1 MNWNGDKSIK
11 MNLDKTGKSDK
22 TGTTNKDIKY
32 DDILLN
38 GNAGTTNK
46 DIKYDDILLNGNAG
60 TTNKNSDIKP
70 NVKYNDI
77 LSKLDKYKDE
87 NIVPMHMPGAKRN
100 KELIELYMGDMG
112 NPYEKDITEING
124 FDNMHNAETIIKDAF
139 DEAAELYGADE
150 SWYLVNGSTAG
161 NMSAICGVTHKNDVV
176 IMARNCHISVYNAVI
191 LNELNP
197 VYIYP
202 EYDEEY
208 GYYKGITLKEI
219 KVIVDKYSSDHD
231 RNDIKAVILTS
242 PTYEGNVSD
251 IKSIAEYLHQYN
263 IPLIVDEAHGAHF
276 NFSESFPQSAVKSGA
291 DVVINSV
298 HKTLPSLT
306 QTAIMHI
313 NYGIVDVERIRRYWN
328 IYQSTSPSYILMS
341 SIARSLSIV
350 KNDGDK
356 LFAEYVDKLT
366 ILRNGLSELKHI
378 RLINTD
384 DISKLVLG
392 YKDAKWLYDTLFY
405 KYKIQLE
412 MSSIKYVIAMT
423 SIFDSQEY
431 YDRFLAALKEIDE
444 ELDNRVLAAL
454 KEIDEE
460 IDESISKYDR
470 EDILNSKVDKDLD
483 NRFNSIHNGEAD
495 NRLNYSSINN
505 QDNGNKINVVD
516 FRDEQALTIA
526 QAFNRRDLSGCD
538 EIQMNNE
545 KIYGKISGES
555 VYVYPPGIPI
565 LCPGEVITRKII
577 AILEAAGEAGLEV
590 VGVKEGALLCLR

>member
-1 MNWNGDKSIK
+1 
-11 MNLDKTGKSDK
+11 
-22 TGTTNKDIKY
+22 
-32 DDILLN
+32 
-38 GNAGTTNK
+38 
-46 DIKYDDILLNGNAG
+46 
-60 TTNKNSDIKP
+60 
-70 NVKYNDI
+70 
-77 LSKLDKYKDE
+77 
-87 NIVPMHMPGAKRN
+87 
-100 KELIELYMGDMG
+100 
-112 NPYEKDITEING
+112 
-124 FDNMHNAETIIKDAF
+124 
-139 DEAAELYGADE
+139 
-150 SWYLVNGSTAG
+150 
-161 NMSAICGVTHKNDVV
+161 
-176 IMARNCHISVYNAVI
+176 
-191 LNELNP
+191 
-197 VYIYP
+197 
-202 EYDEEY
+202 
-208 GYYKGITLKEI
+208 
-219 KVIVDKYSSDHD
+219 
-231 RNDIKAVILTS
+231 
-242 PTYEGNVSD
+242 
-251 IKSIAEYLHQYN
+251 
-263 IPLIVDEAHGAHF
+263 
-276 NFSESFPQSAVKSGA
+276 
-291 DVVINSV
+291 
-298 HKTLPSLT
+298 
-306 QTAIMHI
+306 MHI

-505 QDNGNKINVVD
+505 QDNGNKINVAD

-577 AILEAAGEAGLEV
+577 AILEAAGEAGLKV

>member
-1 MNWNGDKSIK
+1 MNWNEDKSIK

-22 TGTTNKDIKY
+22 T
-32 DDILLN
+32 
-38 GNAGTTNK
+38 
-46 DIKYDDILLNGNAG
+46 G

-505 QDNGNKINVVD
+505 QDNGNKVNIAD
-516 FRDEQALTIA
+516 FRDEQTLTIA
-526 QAFNRRDLSGCD
+526 EAFNRRDLSGCD

>member
-1 MNWNGDKSIK
+1 MNWNEDKSIK

-22 TGTTNKDIKY
+22 T
-32 DDILLN
+32 
-38 GNAGTTNK
+38 GTTNK

-251 IKSIAEYLHQYN
+251 IKSIAEYLYQYN

-526 QAFNRRDLSGCD
+526 EAFNRRDLSGCD

>member
-22 TGTTNKDIKY
+22 TGTTNK
-32 DDILLN
+32 
-38 GNAGTTNK
+38 
-46 DIKYDDILLNGNAG
+46 
-60 TTNKNSDIKP
+60 NSGIKP

-124 FDNMHNAETIIKDAF
+124 FDNMHNAEDIIKDAF
-139 DEAAELYGADE
+139 DEAAKLYGADE

-219 KVIVDKYSSDHD
+219 KDTVDKYSSDHD

-251 IKSIAEYLHQYN
+251 IKLIAEYLHQYN

-306 QTAIMHI
+306 QTALIHI
-313 NYGIVDVERIRRYWN
+313 NYGIVDVERIKRYWN

-378 RLINTD
+378 RLIKTD

-505 QDNGNKINVVD
+505 QDNGNKINVAD

-577 AILEAAGEAGLEV
+577 AILQAAGEAGLEV

>member
-1 MNWNGDKSIK
+1 MNWNEDKSIK
-11 MNLDKTGKSDK
+11 MNLDRTGKSDK
-22 TGTTNKDIKY
+22 T
-32 DDILLN
+32 
-38 GNAGTTNK
+38 GTTNK

-139 DEAAELYGADE
+139 DEAAELCGADE

-219 KVIVDKYSSDHD
+219 KFIVDKYSSDHD

-306 QTAIMHI
+306 QTAIIHI

-444 ELDNRVLAAL
+444 E
-454 KEIDEE
+454 

-505 QDNGNKINVVD
+505 QDNGNKVNIAD
-516 FRDEQALTIA
+516 FRDEQTLTIA
-526 QAFNRRDLSGCD
+526 EAFNRRDLSGCD

-565 LCPGEVITRKII
+565 LCPGEVITQKII

>member
-1 MNWNGDKSIK
+1 MNWNEDKSIK

-22 TGTTNKDIKY
+22 T
-32 DDILLN
+32 
-38 GNAGTTNK
+38 GTTNK

-219 KVIVDKYSSDHD
+219 KVIVDKYSSDHN

-526 QAFNRRDLSGCD
+526 EAFNRRDLSGCD

>member
-1 MNWNGDKSIK
+1 MNWNEDKSIK
-11 MNLDKTGKSDK
+11 MNLDK

-38 GNAGTTNK
+38 GNVGTS
-46 DIKYDDILLNGNAG
+46 
-60 TTNKNSDIKP
+60 NKNSDIKP

-87 NIVPMHMPGAKRN
+87 NVVPMHMPGTKRN

-124 FDNMHNAETIIKDAF
+124 FDNMHNAEDIIKDAF
-139 DEAAELYGADE
+139 DEAAKLYGADE

-219 KVIVDKYSSDHD
+219 KDTVDKYSSDHD

-251 IKSIAEYLHQYN
+251 IKLIAEYLHQYN

-378 RLINTD
+378 RLIKTD

-444 ELDNRVLAAL
+444 ELDNRVLSAL

-505 QDNGNKINVVD
+505 QDNGNKVNIAD

-526 QAFNRRDLSGCD
+526 KAFNRRDLSGCD
-538 EIQMNNE
+538 EIKMNNE

-577 AILEAAGEAGLEV
+577 AILKAAGEAGLEV

>member
-1 MNWNGDKSIK
+1 MNWNEDKSIK

-22 TGTTNKDIKY
+22 TE
-32 DDILLN
+32 
-38 GNAGTTNK
+38 TTNK

-470 EDILNSKVDKDLD
+470 KDILNSKVDKDLD
-483 NRFNSIHNGEAD
+483 NRFNSIHNGEED

-505 QDNGNKINVVD
+505 QDNGNKVNIAD

>member
-1 MNWNGDKSIK
+1 MNCNEDKGIK

-22 TGTTNKDIKY
+22 TE
-32 DDILLN
+32 
-38 GNAGTTNK
+38 TTNK

>member
-1 MNWNGDKSIK
+1 MNWNEDKSIK

-46 DIKYDDILLNGNAG
+46 
-60 TTNKNSDIKP
+60 NSDIKL

>member
-1 MNWNGDKSIK
+1 MNWNEDKSIK

-22 TGTTNKDIKY
+22 T
-32 DDILLN
+32 
-38 GNAGTTNK
+38 GTTNK

-431 YDRFLAALKEIDE
+431 YDRFLTALKEIDE
-444 ELDNRVLAAL
+444 ELDNRFLAAL

-505 QDNGNKINVVD
+505 QDNGNKVNIAN
-516 FRDEQALTIA
+516 FRDEQTLTIA
-526 QAFNRRDLSGCD
+526 EAFNRRDLSGCD

>member
-1 MNWNGDKSIK
+1 MNWNEDKSIK

-22 TGTTNKDIKY
+22 T
-32 DDILLN
+32 
-38 GNAGTTNK
+38 GTTNK

-112 NPYEKDITEING
+112 NPYEK
-124 FDNMHNAETIIKDAF
+124 NMHNAETIIKDAF

-219 KVIVDKYSSDHD
+219 KFIVDKYSSDHD

-444 ELDNRVLAAL
+444 E
-454 KEIDEE
+454 

-505 QDNGNKINVVD
+505 QDNGNKVNIAD
-516 FRDEQALTIA
+516 FRDEQTLTIA

>member
-1 MNWNGDKSIK
+1 MNWNEDKSIK

-22 TGTTNKDIKY
+22 TE
-32 DDILLN
+32 
-38 GNAGTTNK
+38 TTNK

-87 NIVPMHMPGAKRN
+87 NIVPMHMPGTKRN

-124 FDNMHNAETIIKDAF
+124 FDNMHNAEDIIKDAF

-161 NMSAICGVTHKNDVV
+161 NMSAICGVTHKNDVI

-219 KVIVDKYSSDHD
+219 KDTVDKYSSDHD
-231 RNDIKAVILTS
+231 RKDIKAVILTS

-251 IKSIAEYLHQYN
+251 IKLIAEYLHQYN

-276 NFSESFPQSAVKSGA
+276 NFSESFPQSAVKCGA
-291 DVVINSV
+291 DIVINSV

-306 QTAIMHI
+306 QTALIHI
-313 NYGIVDVERIRRYWN
+313 NYGIVDVERIKRYWN

-366 ILRNGLSELKHI
+366 ILRNELSELKHI

-431 YDRFLAALKEIDE
+431 YDRFLAALKEIDK

-483 NRFNSIHNGEAD
+483 NRFNNIHNGEAD

-505 QDNGNKINVVD
+505 QDNGNKVNIAD

-526 QAFNRRDLSGCD
+526 EAFNRRDLSGCD

-577 AILEAAGEAGLEV
+577 AILKAAGEAGLEV

>member
-1 MNWNGDKSIK
+1 MMKDFSAWKEYEDGTEGSGRSEKIWLQNPDTEQIGLFKFKKDS
-11 MNLDKTGKSDK
+11 
-22 TGTTNKDIKY
+22 GTTDHVSECIACQIAQKLELPCAKFELGIY
-32 DDILLN
+32 D
-38 GNAGTTNK
+38 GREG
-46 DIKYDDILLNGNAG
+46 
-60 TTNKNSDIKP
+60 SMS
-70 NVKYNDI
+70 YNIIDTEEAI
-77 LSKLDKYKDE
+77 
-87 NIVPMHMPGAKRN
+87 
-100 KELIELYMGDMG
+100 LIEGI
-112 NPYEKDITEING
+112 NFIT
-124 FDNMHNAETIIKDAF
+124 K
-139 DEAAELYGADE
+139 
-150 SWYLVNGSTAG
+150 V
-161 NMSAICGVTHKNDVV
+161 
-176 IMARNCHISVYNAVI
+176 
-191 LNELNP
+191 
-197 VYIYP
+197 YP

-460 IDESISKYDR
+460 IDESRSKYNNRSKD
-470 EDILNSKVDKDLD
+470 EIL
-483 NRFNSIHNGEAD
+483 
-495 NRLNYSSINN
+495 INDE
-505 QDNGNKINVVD
+505 DNGNKINVAD

-577 AILEAAGEAGLEV
+577 AILQAAGEAGLEV

>member
-46 DIKYDDILLNGNAG
+46 
-60 TTNKNSDIKP
+60 NSGIKP

-219 KVIVDKYSSDHD
+219 KDIVDKYSSDHD

-276 NFSESFPQSAVKSGA
+276 NFSESFPQSAVKCGA
-291 DVVINSV
+291 DIVINSV

-306 QTAIMHI
+306 QTALIHI

-356 LFAEYVDKLT
+356 LFAEYADKLT

-378 RLINTD
+378 RLIKTD

-460 IDESISKYDR
+460 IDEGISKYDR

-505 QDNGNKINVVD
+505 QDNGNKVNIAD
-516 FRDEQALTIA
+516 FRDEQTLTIA

>member
-1 MNWNGDKSIK
+1 MNWNEDKSIK

-22 TGTTNKDIKY
+22 T
-32 DDILLN
+32 
-38 GNAGTTNK
+38 
-46 DIKYDDILLNGNAG
+46 G

-219 KVIVDKYSSDHD
+219 KFIVDKYSSDHD

-384 DISKLVLG
+384 DISKIVLG

-505 QDNGNKINVVD
+505 QDNGNKINVAD

>member
-1 MNWNGDKSIK
+1 MNWNEDKSIK

-22 TGTTNKDIKY
+22 T
-32 DDILLN
+32 
-38 GNAGTTNK
+38 GTTNK

-298 HKTLPSLT
+298 HKTIPSLT

-526 QAFNRRDLSGCD
+526 EAFNRRDLSGCD

>member
-1 MNWNGDKSIK
+1 MNWNEDKSIK

-46 DIKYDDILLNGNAG
+46 
-60 TTNKNSDIKP
+60 NSDIKS

-444 ELDNRVLAAL
+444 ELDNRFLAAL

-483 NRFNSIHNGEAD
+483 NRFNSIHNGEVD
-495 NRLNYSSINN
+495 NRLNYSSINDE
-505 QDNGNKINVVD
+505 DNANKINVAD

-577 AILEAAGEAGLEV
+577 AILQAAGEAGLEV

>member
-1 MNWNGDKSIK
+1 MNWNEDKSIK
-11 MNLDKTGKSDK
+11 MNLDRTGKSDK
-22 TGTTNKDIKY
+22 T
-32 DDILLN
+32 
-38 GNAGTTNK
+38 GTTNK

-219 KVIVDKYSSDHD
+219 KFIVDKYSSDHD

-306 QTAIMHI
+306 QTAIIHI

-495 NRLNYSSINN
+495 NRLNYSSISN
-505 QDNGNKINVVD
+505 QDNGNKINVAD

>member
-1 MNWNGDKSIK
+1 MNWNEDKSIK

-46 DIKYDDILLNGNAG
+46 
-60 TTNKNSDIKP
+60 NSGIKP

-219 KVIVDKYSSDHD
+219 KFIVDKYSSDHD

-495 NRLNYSSINN
+495 NRLNYS
-505 QDNGNKINVVD
+505 
-516 FRDEQALTIA
+516 
-526 QAFNRRDLSGCD
+526 
-538 EIQMNNE
+538 
-545 KIYGKISGES
+545 
-555 VYVYPPGIPI
+555 
-565 LCPGEVITRKII
+565 
-577 AILEAAGEAGLEV
+577 
-590 VGVKEGALLCLR
+590 

>member
-1 MNWNGDKSIK
+1 MNWNEDKSIK
-11 MNLDKTGKSDK
+11 MNLDRTGKSDK
-22 TGTTNKDIKY
+22 T
-32 DDILLN
+32 
-38 GNAGTTNK
+38 
-46 DIKYDDILLNGNAG
+46 G

-219 KVIVDKYSSDHD
+219 KFIVDKYSSDHD

-306 QTAIMHI
+306 QTAIIHI

-444 ELDNRVLAAL
+444 ELDNRFLAAL

-505 QDNGNKINVVD
+505 QDNGNKINVAD

>member
-1 MNWNGDKSIK
+1 MNWNEDKSIK

-22 TGTTNKDIKY
+22 TE
-32 DDILLN
+32 
-38 GNAGTTNK
+38 TTNK

-470 EDILNSKVDKDLD
+470 KDILNSKVDKDLD
-483 NRFNSIHNGEAD
+483 NRFNSIHNGEED

-505 QDNGNKINVVD
+505 QDNGNKVNIAD
-516 FRDEQALTIA
+516 FRDEQTLTIA
-526 QAFNRRDLSGCD
+526 EAFNRRDLSGCD

>member
-1 MNWNGDKSIK
+1 
-11 MNLDKTGKSDK
+11 
-22 TGTTNKDIKY
+22 
-32 DDILLN
+32 
-38 GNAGTTNK
+38 
-46 DIKYDDILLNGNAG
+46 
-60 TTNKNSDIKP
+60 
-70 NVKYNDI
+70 
-77 LSKLDKYKDE
+77 
-87 NIVPMHMPGAKRN
+87 
-100 KELIELYMGDMG
+100 
-112 NPYEKDITEING
+112 
-124 FDNMHNAETIIKDAF
+124 MHNAETIIKDAF

-276 NFSESFPQSAVKSGA
+276 NFSESIPQSAVKSGA

-460 IDESISKYDR
+460 IDESRSKYDR

-505 QDNGNKINVVD
+505 QDNGNKINVAD

>member
-1 MNWNGDKSIK
+1 MNWNEDKSIK

-22 TGTTNKDIKY
+22 TE
-32 DDILLN
+32 
-38 GNAGTTNK
+38 TTNK

-60 TTNKNSDIKP
+60 TTNKNLDIKP

-526 QAFNRRDLSGCD
+526 EAFNRRDLSGCD

>member
-22 TGTTNKDIKY
+22 TGTTNK
-32 DDILLN
+32 
-38 GNAGTTNK
+38 
-46 DIKYDDILLNGNAG
+46 
-60 TTNKNSDIKP
+60 NSGIKP

-219 KVIVDKYSSDHD
+219 KFIVDKYSSDHD

-276 NFSESFPQSAVKSGA
+276 NFSESFPQSAVKCGA
-291 DVVINSV
+291 DIVINSV

-505 QDNGNKINVVD
+505 QDNGNKVNIAD
-516 FRDEQALTIA
+516 FRDEQTLTIA
-526 QAFNRRDLSGCD
+526 EAFNRRDLSGCD

-577 AILEAAGEAGLEV
+577 AILQAAGEAGLEV

>member
-1 MNWNGDKSIK
+1 MNWNEDKSIK

-22 TGTTNKDIKY
+22 T
-32 DDILLN
+32 
-38 GNAGTTNK
+38 
-46 DIKYDDILLNGNAG
+46 G

-505 QDNGNKINVVD
+505 QDNGNKINVAD

>member
-22 TGTTNKDIKY
+22 TGTTNK
-32 DDILLN
+32 
-38 GNAGTTNK
+38 
-46 DIKYDDILLNGNAG
+46 
-60 TTNKNSDIKP
+60 NSGIKP

-219 KVIVDKYSSDHD
+219 KDIVDKYSSDHD

-251 IKSIAEYLHQYN
+251 INSRAEYLHQYN

-276 NFSESFPQSAVKSGA
+276 NFSESFPQSAVKCGA
-291 DVVINSV
+291 DIVINSV

-444 ELDNRVLAAL
+444 E
-454 KEIDEE
+454 
-460 IDESISKYDR
+460 IDESRSKYNNRSKDEILIND
-470 EDILNSKVDKDLD
+470 EDNS
-483 NRFNSIHNGEAD
+483 
-495 NRLNYSSINN
+495 
-505 QDNGNKINVVD
+505 NKINVAD

-577 AILEAAGEAGLEV
+577 AILQAAGEAGLEV

>member
-1 MNWNGDKSIK
+1 MNWNEDKSIK

-22 TGTTNKDIKY
+22 T
-32 DDILLN
+32 
-38 GNAGTTNK
+38 GTTNK

-77 LSKLDKYKDE
+77 LSKLDKYKHE

-219 KVIVDKYSSDHD
+219 KAIVDKYSSDHD

-526 QAFNRRDLSGCD
+526 EAFNRRDLSGCD

>member
-1 MNWNGDKSIK
+1 MNWNEDKSIK

-22 TGTTNKDIKY
+22 T
-32 DDILLN
+32 
-38 GNAGTTNK
+38 GTTNK

-366 ILRNGLSELKHI
+366 ILRNGLSELNHI

-526 QAFNRRDLSGCD
+526 EAFNRRDLSGCD

>member
-1 MNWNGDKSIK
+1 MNWNEDKSIK
-11 MNLDKTGKSDK
+11 MNLDKT
-22 TGTTNKDIKY
+22 
-32 DDILLN
+32 
-38 GNAGTTNK
+38 GTTNK

-219 KVIVDKYSSDHD
+219 KAIVDKYSSDHD

-328 IYQSTSPSYILMS
+328 IYQSTSSSYILMS

-460 IDESISKYDR
+460 IDESRSKYDR

-505 QDNGNKINVVD
+505 QDNGNKINVAD

>member
-1 MNWNGDKSIK
+1 MNWNEDKSIK
-11 MNLDKTGKSDK
+11 MNLDKTRKSDK

-38 GNAGTTNK
+38 GNAGTS
-46 DIKYDDILLNGNAG
+46 
-60 TTNKNSDIKP
+60 NKNSDIKP

-87 NIVPMHMPGAKRN
+87 NVVPMHMPGTKRN

-124 FDNMHNAETIIKDAF
+124 FDNMHNAEDIIKDAF
-139 DEAAELYGADE
+139 DEAAKLYGADE

-219 KVIVDKYSSDHD
+219 KDTVDKYSSDHD
-231 RNDIKAVILTS
+231 INDIKAVILTS

-251 IKSIAEYLHQYN
+251 IKLIAEYLHQYN

-366 ILRNGLSELKHI
+366 ILRNRLSELKHI

-444 ELDNRVLAAL
+444 ELDNRVLSAL

-495 NRLNYSSINN
+495 NRLNYSLINDE
-505 QDNGNKINVVD
+505 DNGNKVNIAD

-526 QAFNRRDLSGCD
+526 EAFNKRDLSGCD

-577 AILEAAGEAGLEV
+577 AILKAAGEAGLEV

>member
-1 MNWNGDKSIK
+1 MNWNEDKSIK
-11 MNLDKTGKSDK
+11 MNLDKT
-22 TGTTNKDIKY
+22 
-32 DDILLN
+32 
-38 GNAGTTNK
+38 GTTNK

-454 KEIDEE
+454 KEIDE
-460 IDESISKYDR
+460 SRSKYNNRSKDK
-470 EDILNSKVDKDLD
+470 IL
-483 NRFNSIHNGEAD
+483 
-495 NRLNYSSINN
+495 INDE
-505 QDNGNKINVVD
+505 DNGNKVNIAD
-516 FRDEQALTIA
+516 FRDEQT
-526 QAFNRRDLSGCD
+526 
-538 EIQMNNE
+538 
-545 KIYGKISGES
+545 
-555 VYVYPPGIPI
+555 
-565 LCPGEVITRKII
+565 
-577 AILEAAGEAGLEV
+577 
-590 VGVKEGALLCLR
+590 

>member
-1 MNWNGDKSIK
+1 MNWNGNKSIK

-46 DIKYDDILLNGNAG
+46 
-60 TTNKNSDIKP
+60 NSGIKP

-219 KVIVDKYSSDHD
+219 KDIVDKYSSDHD

-276 NFSESFPQSAVKSGA
+276 NFSESFPQSAVKCGA
-291 DVVINSV
+291 DIVINSV

-378 RLINTD
+378 RLIKTD

-460 IDESISKYDR
+460 IDESRSKYNNRSKDEILIND
-470 EDILNSKVDKDLD
+470 EDN
-483 NRFNSIHNGEAD
+483 A
-495 NRLNYSSINN
+495 
-505 QDNGNKINVVD
+505 NKINVAD

-577 AILEAAGEAGLEV
+577 AILQAAGEAGLEV

>member
-1 MNWNGDKSIK
+1 MNWNEDKSIK

-22 TGTTNKDIKY
+22 T
-32 DDILLN
+32 
-38 GNAGTTNK
+38 GTTNK

-219 KVIVDKYSSDHD
+219 KFIVDKYSSDHD

-384 DISKLVLG
+384 DISKIVLG

-431 YDRFLAALKEIDE
+431 YDRF
-444 ELDNRVLAAL
+444 LAAL

-505 QDNGNKINVVD
+505 QDNSNKINVAD

>member
-1 MNWNGDKSIK
+1 MNWNEDKSIK

-22 TGTTNKDIKY
+22 T
-32 DDILLN
+32 
-38 GNAGTTNK
+38 GTTNK

-219 KVIVDKYSSDHD
+219 KFIVDKYSSDHD

-444 ELDNRVLAAL
+444 E
-454 KEIDEE
+454 

-505 QDNGNKINVVD
+505 QDNGNKVNIAD
-516 FRDEQALTIA
+516 FRDEQTLTIA
-526 QAFNRRDLSGCD
+526 EAFNRRDLSGCD